1 MPVLFGARPRFR
13 YLTLVVPLSAALGA
27 GPDPAGIVR
36 RSIASENENASR
48 ARNYTFLQRT
58 EERDLDA
65 KGEIKSRKSKTH
77 DVTMLEGS
85 SYRRLIERDDHPL
98 SPEEEKLEQAKL
110 RKSIEDR
117 RHETEAQKAKR
128 LADYDRRPGRNRA
141 MLNEIPEAF
150 DFHLRGEELIDAR
163 PVYVIDA
170 TPRAGYRPRNSQAR
184 LFLPKLKA
192 TLWIDKADLSWV
204 RLHAEVIDSISVGL
218 FLLRLSKGARLEVEA
233 TRVNEEV
240 WLPRRVSMSASARVG
255 LVKKLNIQQEM
266 TFRNFRKFQSDS
278 SMVSGTEVRQ

>member
-1 MPVLFGARPRFR
+1 MPVTRLRP
-13 YLTLVVPLSAALGA
+13 LILVVPLAAA
-27 GPDPAGIVR
+27 FAADPDPADIVR
-36 RSIASENENASR
+36 RSIAAENEN
-48 ARNYTFLQRT
+48 NYTFLQRT
-58 EERDLDA
+58 EDRDLDA
-65 KGEIKSRKSKTH
+65 KGEVRSRKSKTH

-85 SYRRLIERDDHPL
+85 SYRRLIERDDRPL
-98 SPEEEKLEQAKL
+98 SPEEEKLEQEKL

-117 RHETEAQKAKR
+117 RHETEAQRAKR
-128 LADYDRRPGRNRA
+128 LADYDKRPGRNRG

-150 DFHLRGEELIDAR
+150 DFRLRGEELIEGRA
-163 PVYVIDA
+163 VYVIDA

-184 LFLPKLKA
+184 LLLPKLKA
-192 TLWIDKADLSWV
+192 TLRIDKADLSWV

-240 WLPRRVSMSASARVG
+240 WLPKRVSLSASARVG
-255 LVKKLNIQQEM
+255 LVKKLNVQQEM

-278 SMVSGTEVRQ
+278 SVVSGAEVIR

>member
-1 MPVLFGARPRFR
+1 MPLPFIAQLRLC
-13 YLTLVVPLSAALGA
+13 YLILALPLGA
-27 GPDPAGIVR
+27 AFSADPDPAGIVR
-36 RSIASENENASR
+36 RSIAAENENARR

-58 EERDLDA
+58 EDRDLDA
-65 KGEIKSRKSKTH
+65 NGRVKSRKSKTH

-98 SPEEEKLEQAKL
+98 PPEEEKLEQDRL

-117 RHETEAQKAKR
+117 RHETEAQRAKR
-128 LADYDRRPGRNRA
+128 LADYDKRPGRNRG

-150 DFHLRGEELIDAR
+150 DFRLRGEELIEAR

-204 RLHAEVIDSISVGL
+204 RLHAEVIDSLSVGL
-218 FLLRLSKGARLEVEA
+218 FLLRLAKGAQLEVEQ

-240 WLPRRVSMSASARVG
+240 WLPKRVSLSASARIG
-255 LVKKLNIQQEM
+255 LVKKLNVQQEL
-266 TFRNFRKFQSDS
+266 TFKNFRKFQSDS
-278 SMVSGTEVRQ
+278 SVVSATEVK